1 MHRHRSTTGLDWTRG
16 GGGGSGGS
24 GGTYRELRERRPWK
38 ASGAISEIWLLLRSL
53 RWRRGRWT
61 QGEEV
66 SSRSESTVTSV
77 LRGGGEQGEKV
88 RQREDEEDKSWNFP
102 LGSQFLLLRSRRNRS
117 GWSRIA
123 KLNIYSSAICCI
135 CGTVNTPGVECADE
149 KDEDSGRS
157 CSYRQ
162 NKKPNTGQQPSLRVC
177 AVGQHEVR
185 RRKRRAELMD
195 CADRR
200 PLR

>member
-1 MHRHRSTTGLDWTRG
+1 MHRDRSTTGLDWTRG

-53 RWRRGRWT
+53 RWRRRRRRRT

-149 KDEDSGRS
+149 KDEDSAALAAIGRTKNLIQDNNPACAS
-157 CSYRQ
+157 VRSA
-162 NKKPNTGQQPSLRVC
+162 NTRSGGEQDVQS
-177 AVGQHEVR
+177 
-185 RRKRRAELMD
+185 
-195 CADRR
+195 
-200 PLR
+200 